1 VNLPGEQVGFA
12 SRLKLLMSGILKGLS
27 VLFLEISAL
36 AERASMLDEFRQSCD
51 QFYPALMKILE
62 SNLTTYPSPCSP
74 QRR

>member
-1 VNLPGEQVGFA
+1 MNLPGEQV
-12 SRLKLLMSGILKGLS
+12 RLKLLMSGILKGPS

-36 AERASMLDEFRQSCD
+36 AERAGVLDEFRQSCD

-62 SNLTTYPSPCSP
+62 RNLTTHPSPCSP